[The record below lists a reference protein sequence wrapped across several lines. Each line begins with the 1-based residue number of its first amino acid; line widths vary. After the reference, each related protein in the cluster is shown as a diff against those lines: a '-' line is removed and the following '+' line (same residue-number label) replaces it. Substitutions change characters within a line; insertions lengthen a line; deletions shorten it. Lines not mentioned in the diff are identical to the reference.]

1 MSQNRNTHRGPHEK
15 PGEKTKYSDACSS
28 NRTKTGTD
36 AESSD
41 KMDVHGDESKSGSS
55 KVGESNKKKRF
66 LFKMELTANDVN
78 GDTLFF
84 PYELVSSHFHPA
96 ERISKEKL
104 DFVDINKI
112 SWSMTLTYSPEDHRF
127 VITSKWKEFI
137 QFYSLEV
144 PDLIRFYRIVNPQ
157 QDNNF
162 IINYVRFVVDVDDE
176 SDTPETDDECDTP
189 ETDDEE
195 PDEDLVVDLM
205 FKLRLEPKDMGNRI
219 AIPDELVLK
228 HFPKMKK
235 PTEETVAHDYYFT
248 DDQKKDWCMKTMF
261 NLSLDGYVIMD
272 GWKGFV
278 KEHKLKDTDV
288 IWFYEPAQPSHTIH
302 FLLVI
307 VTKEEVENLWG
318 DHADESDEEQ
328 GGMSESAGSNNQM
341 EIDD

>member
-15 PGEKTKYSDACSS
+15 PGGKTKYSDACSS

-41 KMDVHGDESKSGSS
+41 KMDVNGDESKSGMLTEKEMIQNQGSS

-112 SWSMTLTYSPEDHRF
+112 SC
-127 VITSKWKEFI
+127 
-137 QFYSLEV
+137 LEV
-144 PDLIRFYRIVNPQ
+144 PDLIRFYRIVNPR
-157 QDNNF
+157 QDKNF
-162 IINYVRFVVDVDDE
+162 IINYVRFVVGVDDE

-195 PDEDLVVDLM
+195 PDEELVVDLM
-205 FKLRLEPKDMGNRI
+205 FRLRLEPKDMGNRI
-219 AIPDELVLK
+219 AIPDEHVLK

-248 DDQKKDWCMKTMF
+248 DDQNKDWCMKTMF

-278 KEHKLKDTDV
+278 KEHKLKDRDV

-318 DHADESDEEQ
+318 DHADESDEEH